1 MSDREGVWLVGETD
15 KESLSKATLQIL
27 GVGRQVADAL
37 STSLSIVLFGEE
49 PGNAAEESIR
59 CGCDRVYVSE
69 NERLSEFNPD
79 IFSTALEKILA
90 DTKPKLILAAHT
102 ALGQDLFPRLAAR
115 LKTQVA
121 TDCVDVDYDQQGDK
135 LLMTKPTHGGNALA
149 VFSCSSQPVMATV
162 RMGAAES
169 PQPDPTRK
177 GDILPVAFTPDPG
190 VTRTKV
196 RRRNVEEDTSIR
208 LEDAAIVVSGGRGI
222 GGPEG
227 FKQLRELAELL
238 GAAVGVSRPPCDLGW
253 MPSSSQV
260 GFTGK
265 IVAPEVYFAVGI
277 SGAMQHVSGMYD
289 SKCIIAVNK
298 DPEANIFN
306 YSDYGIV
313 ADYGEALPAFTEKM
327 RELLGK

>member
-1 MSDREGVWLVGETD
+1 MSNLEGVWLVGETG
-15 KESLSKATLQIL
+15 KGSLTKATLQVL
-27 GVGRQVADAL
+27 GVGRHVADAL
-37 STSLSIVLFGEE
+37 STSLCIILFGQETA
-49 PGNAAEESIR
+49 NAAEESIR
-59 CGCDRVYVSE
+59 YGCDRAYVSE
-69 NERLSEFNPD
+69 NERLSEYNPD
-79 IFSTALEKILA
+79 MFSAALEKNLA
-90 DTKPKLILAAHT
+90 DAKPSLILAAHT
-102 ALGQDLFPRLAAR
+102 VLGQDLLPRLATR
-115 LKTQVA
+115 LKTQVV
-121 TDCVDVDYDQQGDK
+121 TDCVQVDYDKQSEK
-135 LLMTKPTHGGNALA
+135 LLMTKPIHGGNALA
-149 VFSCSSQPVMATV
+149 VFRCSSQPVMATV
-162 RMGAAES
+162 RMGTGEP

-177 GDILPVAFTPDPG
+177 GDILPIAIKSDPECAR
-190 VTRTKV
+190 TRV
-196 RRRNVEEDTSIR
+196 RRRHVEDESSIR

-227 FKQLRELAELL
+227 FEQLGELAELL

-298 DPEANIFN
+298 DPEANIFG

-313 ADYGEALPAFTEKM
+313 ADYREALPAFIEKM
-327 RELLGK
+327 RELSGK